1 MSTVKLATETPTEV
15 QSLSLMRNLLRTAIS
30 SISYLRHLFPE
41 DCFADKSLA
50 GIHIKSLL
58 PQNGEAATLCKWLEE
73 GVFEAL
79 SRKYLRALIF
89 GIYLDPEK
97 ENTLIECYN
106 FRFVYQNEDIV
117 MKLSQTEGGAKKNK
131 LDIRSNKYSKDE
143 IKRAT
148 VACLRNLVQL
158 SQTLK
163 PLPATERYLQM
174 KILYYDKVTPV
185 EYEPKYFKQ
194 ATWEEP
200 FVFDSSPVKIKVG
213 EIATPYHT
221 LSMRLR
227 TTVDLF
233 EDDGEGERTMPA
245 EKTGAKYNVE
255 MSSSDEEEEDSDPD
269 CEEEE
274 KPDEDEQYAAVKAAV
289 EAAGVCKLS
298 FIKTQFPKLADQAIN
313 RFLVRMVQDKVLQL
327 QDGEY
332 KIFAQP
338 PPARSPVL
346 VGSPAPSSSPTPRSP
361 SPSSTAI
368 PEEIYKAAL
377 KALSSEDFMTAQK
390 LRSLLGLS
398 KVSTNV
404 ARDILRRL
412 QDEGFISRTISGNK
426 GRRVVRHQAT
436 DSAGEK
442 PAGPASPRVKQRREQ
457 PAAKRKHS
465 LLSRR
470 LKNLEL
476 AHSQDSEADTVKCS
490 RTAEPLV
497 QKRRKLA
504 KEE

>member
-1 MSTVKLATETPTEV
+1 MVRSFPSQYREA
-15 QSLSLMRNLLRTAIS
+15 RNRDPDRGAV
-30 SISYLRHLFPE
+30 P

-58 PQNGEAATLCKWLEE
+58 PQNGE
-73 GVFEAL
+73 
-79 SRKYLRALIF
+79 
-89 GIYLDPEK
+89 DPEK

-106 FRFVYQNEDIV
+106 CAPTSFNLGMMRSSTNTKYCASSPNEDIV

-143 IKRAT
+143 IKRA
-148 VACLRNLVQL
+148 VQL

-227 TTVDLF
+227 TNKPHHNTHQTVDLF

-255 MSSSDEEEEDSDPD
+255 MSSSDEEEEDSSDPD

-390 LRSLLGLS
+390 LRSL
-398 KVSTNV
+398 
-404 ARDILRRL
+404 DILRRL

-442 PAGPASPRVKQRREQ
+442 PAGPASPRVKRREQ